1 MIHTV
6 LIAEHD
12 PFELARLEGH
22 CRDAGLRVLT
32 AGDGE
37 QVLSSIARERPDTL
51 LLRDSLPRL
60 TGMDV
65 LGILR
70 SDPMLESLWV
80 IMIVDAESDH
90 EGAPALDAGADDVI
104 SRPYLLAEVRIRI
117 TSRGRRS
124 SPSIPHEAPGIPE
137 HQGQRPGGVS
147 ALYEALRYEIHRGG
161 RYHSPVVCMV
171 LRIAEFPA
179 LIARGGTAASDALTE
194 SISTTLLPTLRQVD
208 YVFQSSAGEFSF
220 VLPETNREGAES
232 LQQRLAEIW
241 LALPQDITQVGE
253 IQIGYATWVPNDD
266 EPPTPQE
273 LRQRAQ
279 DAATTVRSSTQNRPS

>member
-51 LLRDSLPRL
+51 LMRDSLPRL

-137 HQGQRPGGVS
+137 HQQRPAAT
-147 ALYEALRYEIHRGG
+147 ALYEALRYEIHRVTAPSTAVDG
-161 RYHSPVVCMV
+161 P
-171 LRIAEFPA
+171 RIADPA

-279 DAATTVRSSTQNRPS
+279 DAATTVRSSAQNRPS